1 MSVCAQMSPAET
13 HIRSRNI
20 KNRLPI
26 LADCLG
32 RSPERSLAS
41 VARTMMRPA
50 PLLLLLAGVLFF
62 FALGSHQLQGSTE
75 ARVAGIAMAMHLD
88 NDWVIPRL
96 FGEPFLEKPP
106 LSLWLDAGA
115 IRLFGATTWA
125 VRLASAFAGLISVML
140 FYAML
145 RTFGRPKT
153 MAFCASL
160 ILATMASY
168 WGNVRGVGEDS
179 LLSLGVTTALL
190 AFYQAVRPESER
202 QGSNAWAWA
211 LFTAGMAIATLSK
224 GVLGLAM
231 PGIVIFVYLACT
243 SVMDKRVR
251 LGDWLKPAVFT
262 LLALAPLLIWLG
274 FLFERGG
281 LQAVAEVLWTNSV
294 GRFSGSFVEAG
305 HYEPFY
311 YYLLKLPEA
320 FLPWN
325 ILVYLGLWHFRKSLV
340 RNRYRLFFSVWLVAQ
355 FTLLTL
361 ASSKRVVYLM
371 AMTPAAAVLAA
382 EYAGVLLAWFKAH
395 KPALYRYHR
404 GAIVGAFTLAI
415 LSYMTAAFWFAPKAD
430 KRESFVPVI
439 SQAKTFQTEGRD
451 VVMYR
456 PNERIAGAS
465 VFYLQAHLP
474 MLQNEAEL
482 RSFLSAKPGNVAL
495 LDNTE
500 QLSEKVSVIKQ
511 MAIGRQPYYFVEQ

>member
-1 MSVCAQMSPAET
+1 MT
-13 HIRSRNI
+13 
-20 KNRLPI
+20 
-26 LADCLG
+26 
-32 RSPERSLAS
+32 
-41 VARTMMRPA
+41 RPA
-50 PLLLLLAGVLFF
+50 SLLLLLAGLLFF
-62 FALGSHQLQGSTE
+62 FALGNHELQGSTE

-88 NDWVIPRL
+88 NNWVVPQL
-96 FGEPFLEKPP
+96 FREPFLEKPP

-125 VRLASAFAGLISVML
+125 VRLASAFAGLLSVML
-140 FYAML
+140 FYGML

-153 MAFCASL
+153 LAFCAAL

-190 AFYQAVRPESER
+190 AFYQAVRPERE
-202 QGSNAWAWA
+202 GSSAWAWA
-211 LFTAGMAIATLSK
+211 LFSVGMVIATLSK
-224 GVLGLAM
+224 GVLGLAL
-231 PGIVIFVYLACT
+231 PGIVIFAYLAST
-243 SVMDKRVR
+243 SLMDKHLRI
-251 LGDWLKPAVFT
+251 GDWLKPAVFT
-262 LLALAPLLIWLG
+262 LLALVPLMVWLG
-274 FLFERGG
+274 FLFQRGG
-281 LQAVAEVLWTNSV
+281 MQAVGEVLWTNSV

-311 YYLLKLPEA
+311 YYIAKLPEA

-361 ASSKRVVYLM
+361 ASSKRTVYLM
-371 AMTPAAAVLAA
+371 ALTPAAAVLAA
-382 EYAGVLLAWFKAH
+382 EYAGVLLEWLKAH

-404 GAIVGAFTLAI
+404 GVIVSAFSLAI
-415 LSYMTAAFWFAPKAD
+415 ASYLTAAFWFAPKAD

-439 SQAKTFQTEGRD
+439 SQARAFQADGRD
-451 VVMYR
+451 VVMFQ

-465 VFYLQAHLP
+465 VFYLQAYLP
-474 MLQNEAEL
+474 ILQTEAQL
-482 RSFLSAKPGNVAL
+482 RSFLTAKPGNIAL
-495 LDNTE
+495 LDNTR
-500 QLSEKVSVIKQ
+500 QLSGTVTVIKE
-511 MAIGRQPYYFVEQ
+511 MKIGRQPYYFIEQ